1 MLPPSPMPMES
12 GVKGSTSQRIV
23 RVFHWARLGQYFA
36 VAAAYAACYEVTL
49 HFSFPQW
56 LLTGGL
62 RLACLLLLPERFW
75 PALVLGEGLP
85 LLENAVLCAP
95 EFGIP
100 WAVMQAVPMVVLW
113 MPLLRPIR
121 RRWSIYVSNG
131 DLRMTMLLW
140 TTLGTSIIS
149 ALFTTI
155 RLVLALRH
163 APGKWPDIVP
173 QHYFFAYLL
182 GAYLGALTLT
192 PMILAMRERFLAL
205 GHKPLTFATAWR
217 SALLRDM
224 LWWVLPA
231 LGALAWTAVAT
242 HEEGVRLVTRLA
254 LLWPV
259 LGLAWRHGWHGTALG
274 GMAASVALA
283 LTVSAQEGLLDPATI
298 RVQVI
303 LALALSVVLW
313 VGARASRR
321 SPALTAPASQER

>member
-1 MLPPSPMPMES
+1 MES
-12 GVKGSTSQRIV
+12 GVKGSSSQRIA
-23 RVFHWARLGQYFA
+23 RVFHWAQLGQYVA

-49 HFSFPQW
+49 HLSFPQW

-75 PALVLGEGLP
+75 PSLAVGEGLP
-85 LLENAVLCAP
+85 LLENAIHCGP

-121 RRWSIYVSNG
+121 RYWSVYGPHG
-131 DLRMTMLLW
+131 DLRLAMLLW

-149 ALFTTI
+149 AFFTTV
-155 RLVLALRH
+155 RLVLALQH
-163 APGKWPDIVP
+163 TPGKWPDIVP

-192 PMILAMRERFLAL
+192 PMILALRERFLAL
-205 GHKPLTFATAWR
+205 GHKPLTFATVWH
-217 SALLRDM
+217 SPLLRDM

-242 HEEGVRLVTRLA
+242 HHEGVRLITRLA
-254 LLWPV
+254 LLCPV

-283 LTVSAQEGLLDPATI
+283 LTVSALEGLLDPATI

-303 LALALSVVLW
+303 LALTLSVAFW

-321 SPALTAPASQER
+321 SPYLTTPASQER